1 MAVDGGVLS
10 RGCQFKEEGNSFSP
24 IINTSSTSPFEST
37 RTHSTLMPGIIFSFN
52 RFSLGGIRVEFITRP
67 SSYVQKGPAWN
78 CRNRHMW
85 SVLVTW
91 GEYFSYGSFG
101 DINSNKRG
109 QCYLFH
115 VIRSPMVKLNWS
127 ATLIA
132 NSLPKQN
139 SPHLFAQP
147 VNLIY
152 LAACKHSLKPISSAR
167 QAINHWANII

>member
-78 CRNRHMW
+78 CRNRHHVV
-85 SVLVTW
+85 ST
-91 GEYFSYGSFG
+91 G
-101 DINSNKRG
+101 DLRRIFFVRILRG
-109 QCYLFH
+109 HQQQQERAMLFH